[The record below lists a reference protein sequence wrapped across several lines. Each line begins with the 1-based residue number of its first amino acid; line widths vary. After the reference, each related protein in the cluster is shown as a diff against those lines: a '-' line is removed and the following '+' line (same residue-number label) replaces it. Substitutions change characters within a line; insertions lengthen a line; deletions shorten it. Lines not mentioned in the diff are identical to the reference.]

1 MGSVSAVFSVAVGR
15 CAAGHVCIAALQ
27 AFLTLPFFLPIQ
39 CTSINDHPV
48 IP

>member
-1 MGSVSAVFSVAVGR
+1 MGPVSAAFPVVVGL

-39 CTSINDHPV
+39 YTSINDHPV

>member
-1 MGSVSAVFSVAVGR
+1 MHPVSAVFPVAVGL
-15 CAAGHVCIAALQ
+15 CAPGHVCIVALQ

-39 CTSINDHPV
+39 YTGINGHPA